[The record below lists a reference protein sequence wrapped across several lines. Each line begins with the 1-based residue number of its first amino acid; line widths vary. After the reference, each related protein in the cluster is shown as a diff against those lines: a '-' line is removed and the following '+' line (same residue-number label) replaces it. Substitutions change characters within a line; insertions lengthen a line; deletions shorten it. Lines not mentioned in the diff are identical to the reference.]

1 MLYTNNEFE
10 AEWDRHGSYQ
20 WTYFSDEAKSRIS
33 YFLNKRLSGKN
44 LDIGGGWYLHY
55 DNSAVVDLSSV
66 CLEHNP
72 AKEKIQFDLD
82 ELAKNKSL
90 PYRNNSFDSA
100 TFISSWQ
107 YLRFPDLVTKEM
119 KRVLKPGA
127 EMYIINGQGAG
138 ISECIVNH
146 SRSYD
151 IEKYFISKGF
161 DTLVE
166 EIYHNEFKSVCVK
179 MPYTDVFGKKVSII
193 PKKGQ
198 RAAQEESFEKDY
210 INFEFLSRKKL
221 LEKLLVYPVTKY
233 SQDLLEK
240 YESFSMEY
248 YEKSGKLPFI
258 FLDRHIKAEFLMSIP
273 DNYCSN
279 DITLVAMK
287 EKEKSNDFSYNL
299 LCEIEK
305 KHNVFFNQ
313 CFGYFGYDFIE
324 DMMRDCKRNRL
335 NSWEKFESLIN
346 FISSYPLN
354 SVTKKYQKIIYSE
367 LKKNKEDLD
376 EEILK
381 ANARRYSFAAYN
393 YKNNSLIKELIAR
406 KKRIE
411 EEKIETVCQKRMNF
425 KECLPYLKNY
435 IR

>member
-1 MLYTNNEFE
+1 MLYTNNKFE

-20 WTYFSDEAKSRIS
+20 WTYFCDEAKSRIS

-44 LDIGGGWYLHY
+44 IDIGGGWYLHY

-72 AKEKIQFDLD
+72 AKEKLQFDLD
-82 ELAKNKSL
+82 ELAKNKYL

-138 ISECIVNH
+138 LSECIVNH
-146 SRSYD
+146 SRSPD
-151 IEKYFISKGF
+151 IENYFASKGF

-198 RAAQEESFEKDY
+198 RLAQEESFEKDY
-210 INFEFLSRKKL
+210 INSEYLSRKKL

-240 YESFSMEY
+240 YESFSREY
-248 YEKSGKLPFI
+248 YEKSGELPLI

-273 DNYCSN
+273 DDYRSLG
-279 DITLVAMK
+279 ILVAMK
-287 EKEKSNDFSYNL
+287 EKEKSNDSNYDL

-305 KHNVFFNQ
+305 KHNISFCQVY
-313 CFGYFGYDFIE
+313 GYFGYDFID
-324 DMMRDCKRNRL
+324 DMVLDCKNNRL
-335 NSWEKFESLIN
+335 SRFESLID

-354 SVTKKYQKIIYSE
+354 SMTKKYQKIIYSE
-367 LKKNKEDLD
+367 LKKNDKNLD
-376 EEILK
+376 EKILK
-381 ANARRYSFAAYN
+381 ANARRYSFLTYN
-393 YKNNSLIKELIAR
+393 FRNNPSINELIAR
-406 KKRIE
+406 KKRVE
-411 EEKIETVCQKRMNF
+411 EEKIETVCQKRMNL
-425 KECLPYLKNY
+425 KECLPYLKDY
-435 IR
+435 IS